1 VEKEMK
7 ERVVV
12 TGGAGFLGSHV
23 VEELHNR
30 GYENV
35 FVPRRSEYDLRTY
48 AGNIGMLYTLKPD
61 ILIHLAANCGGIGLN
76 QAKPAELFC
85 DNALMGILMMEAAR
99 TSGVKKF
106 VQIGTVCS
114 YPNLTPVPFKEQD
127 IWNGYPEETNAPYGL
142 AKKMLLVQGQAY
154 RKQYG
159 FNVIHLI
166 PVNLYGPGDHFDLVT
181 SHVVPALINKFYNAV
196 LTNQP
201 EVQVWGTGAAS
212 REFLYIKDAAR
223 GIVDATENYDGADPV
238 NLGSGSE
245 VTIVDLAHMIADEV
259 GYKGA
264 IFFDATKPDGQPRR
278 RLDVSKAER
287 EFGFVAQTSLEDGLR
302 QTIKWYQER
311 HDNQ

>member
-1 VEKEMK
+1 MNQ
-7 ERVVV
+7 RVVV

-23 VEELHNR
+23 VEELRNR

-35 FVPRRSEYDLRTY
+35 FVPRSSEYDLRTY

-61 ILIHLAANCGGIGLN
+61 VLIHLAANCGGIGLN

-85 DNALMGILMMEAAR
+85 DNALMGILLMEAAR

-114 YPNLTPVPFKEQD
+114 YPNMTPVPFKEED

-166 PVNLYGPGDHFDLVT
+166 PVNLYGPGDHFDLTT
-181 SHVVPALINKFYNAV
+181 SHVVPALIKKFYAAV
-196 LTNQP
+196 QNNEP

-223 GIVDATENYDGADPV
+223 GIVDATEKYNGAEPV

-245 VTIVDLAHMIADEV
+245 ITIENLAYMIAGEV
-259 GYKGA
+259 GYNGRIA
-264 IFFDATKPDGQPRR
+264 FDATKPDGQPRR
-278 RLDVSKAER
+278 RLDVSKARE
-287 EFGFVAQTSLEDGLR
+287 EFGFVAQTGLAEGLWR
-302 QTIKWYQER
+302 TINWYKE
-311 HDNQ
+311 NQ

>member
-1 VEKEMK
+1 
-7 ERVVV
+7 
-12 TGGAGFLGSHV
+12 
-23 VEELHNR
+23 
-30 GYENV
+30 
-35 FVPRRSEYDLRTY
+35 
-48 AGNIGMLYTLKPD
+48 
-61 ILIHLAANCGGIGLN
+61 
-76 QAKPAELFC
+76 
-85 DNALMGILMMEAAR
+85 
-99 TSGVKKF
+99 
-106 VQIGTVCS
+106 
-114 YPNLTPVPFKEQD
+114 
-127 IWNGYPEETNAPYGL
+127 
-142 AKKMLLVQGQAY
+142 
-154 RKQYG
+154 
-159 FNVIHLI
+159 
-166 PVNLYGPGDHFDLVT
+166 LYGPGDHFDLVT

>member
-1 VEKEMK
+1 
-7 ERVVV
+7 
-12 TGGAGFLGSHV
+12 
-23 VEELHNR
+23 
-30 GYENV
+30 
-35 FVPRRSEYDLRTY
+35 
-48 AGNIGMLYTLKPD
+48 
-61 ILIHLAANCGGIGLN
+61 
-76 QAKPAELFC
+76 
-85 DNALMGILMMEAAR
+85 
-99 TSGVKKF
+99 
-106 VQIGTVCS
+106 
-114 YPNLTPVPFKEQD
+114 VPFREED

-223 GIVDATENYDGADPV
+223 GIVDAMENYDAPDPV

-245 VTIVDLAHMIADEV
+245 VTIADLAHMIADEV